1 MVIINIIRAVV
12 SATFGVLAIAGSG
25 ALLTHKKVIDKQ
37 FTTTLSSLVER
48 LFLPSLIFTN
58 FLKAVTI
65 GSVISLIP
73 SIITTFCC
81 LFFGYCIGIFSNKY
95 WIKEKKLKSIVIL
108 SSANPHTTNIQ
119 LQLSYGLTN
128 YLAIM
133 TNQPDKQ
140 IEAKLV
146 TIIIIQ
152 TVIVN
157 ALRWSIG
164 KKILE
169 QHETDQNQGEIELSD
184 LRIALPE
191 QQEQYKQIQSK
202 HEKSFWNVPLVSV
215 LASLCCL
222 VIYPIQDELINDTFL
237 HSAIFLPLQTISK
250 ATTPSVLMIL
260 GSNLYLIYFNNTSN
274 QEKISTILLI
284 VSNRLLILPI
294 LGLITIMLLDQ
305 LSIMTDICQLF
316 ILFITFCTPSAINIL
331 VMAKQY
337 QQKAEDV
344 VSLILLYGYL
354 LCIFTLPIWMTIYL
368 AIFQKI

>member
-1 MVIINIIRAVV
+1 MIFINIIRAVV

-25 ALLTHKKVIDKQ
+25 ALLTHNKVMNKQ

-65 GSVISLIP
+65 GSLVSLIP

-81 LFFGYCIGIFSNKY
+81 LFFGYCIGIVSNRF
-95 WIKEKKLKSIVIL
+95 WIKEKKLNSIVIL

-119 LQLSYGLTN
+119 LQLSYGLTS
-128 YLAIM
+128 YLSKM
-133 TNQPDKQ
+133 TEQPEKQ
-140 IEAKLV
+140 IEVKLV

-164 KKILE
+164 KRILE
-169 QHETDQNQGEIELSD
+169 QHETDQNQAEIELSD

-191 QQEQYKQIQSK
+191 QQSQNKNEQKS
-202 HEKSFWNVPLVSV
+202 EKSFWNMPLISV

-222 VIYPIQDELINDTFL
+222 VIYPIQDELVNDTFL

-260 GSNLYLIYFNNTSN
+260 GSNLYLIYFNNSSQ
-274 QEKISTILLI
+274 QEKISTIIQI
-284 VSNRLLILPI
+284 VANRLIFLPF
-294 LGLITIMLLDQ
+294 LGLITILLLDK
-305 LSIMTDICQLF
+305 LSIMTDVCQLF

-337 QQKAEDV
+337 QQNAEDV

-354 LCIFTLPIWMTIYL
+354 GCIFTLPIWMTIYL
-368 AIFQKI
+368 AIFQNT